1 MFELTIDNDIY
12 SFKFGIGFVRDIN
25 KRVVTPVDGTNKKQ
39 ELGLQYAV
47 AGLID
52 EDPLEVVD
60 ILLTANK
67 TENPRITAAKLEA
80 YIEDESTD
88 FSAMCKNILDFFK
101 RGNATKKLTASIVE
115 MVERE
120 KAKQE
125 ATQNP

>member
-1 MFELTIDNDIY
+1 MFELTIGGNIY

-25 KRVVTPVDGTNKKQ
+25 KRVLKDVDGTNKKQ

-67 TENPRITAAKLEA
+67 TENPRITAAKLES
-80 YIEDESTD
+80 YLEDESTD
-88 FSAMCKNILDFFK
+88 MSALCNEVLDFFK
-101 RGNATKKLTASIVE
+101 RSNATKKMTNSVLE
-115 MVERE
+115 MV
-120 KAKQE
+120 AKQTE
-125 ATQNP
+125 NQNQ